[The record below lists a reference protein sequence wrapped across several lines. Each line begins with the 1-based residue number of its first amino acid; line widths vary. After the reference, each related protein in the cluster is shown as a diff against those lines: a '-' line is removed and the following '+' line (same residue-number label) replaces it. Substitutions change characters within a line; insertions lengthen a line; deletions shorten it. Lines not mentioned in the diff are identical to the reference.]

1 MGEGEGGGGGW
12 GDFGW
17 VTPELGGL
25 WLIDSWSSYN
35 GLIRSADDNKIIINP
50 PKDNVLGSGWL
61 SLLNNNG
68 AAAKKAENDIG
79 FNTAWTVSKIGRALD
94 F

>member
-1 MGEGEGGGGGW
+1 M
-12 GDFGW
+12 
-17 VTPELGGL
+17 
-25 WLIDSWSSYN
+25 
-35 GLIRSADDNKIIINP
+35 
-50 PKDNVLGSGWL
+50 LGSGWL

-79 FNTAWTVSKIGRALD
+79 FKTAWTVSKIGRALD